1 MTWIE
6 HPTMPG
12 RVIEVP
18 ELSVPH
24 HRAAGW
30 QVVEAPAKPRK
41 QSKGDEKSPDDGI
54 SAEAEEAP
62 SDASEAKT
70 ESEPPKSRRRT
81 PSKED

>member
-12 RVIEVP
+12 RLVEVS

-30 QVVEAPAKPRK
+30 QVVEAPVKPKKASKGGETPSSDDSSAKP
-41 QSKGDEKSPDDGI
+41 
-54 SAEAEEAP
+54 EEA
-62 SDASEAKT
+62 SGEADEPKT
-70 ESEPPKSRRRT
+70 EPDPPKSRRRT